1 MQRAPRRD
9 TKPELALRSAL
20 HRRGLRF
27 FVDRAPIPSSRRRAD
42 LLFPTQ
48 RVAVYVDG
56 CYWHG
61 CPVHG
66 TWPKANAEWW
76 REKIYGNRTRDRD
89 TDRMLHEAGWTSV
102 RIWEHE
108 AVDEAA
114 KRVLLALG
122 ASAPPAA
129 PGRSR
134 SERGLLTLPD
144 PA

>member
-1 MQRAPRRD
+1 
-9 TKPELALRSAL
+9 
-20 HRRGLRF
+20 LRF

-42 LLFPTQ
+42 LLFPRQ
-48 RVAVYVDG
+48 CVAVYVDG

-61 CPVHG
+61 CPLHG

-76 REKIYGNRTRDRD
+76 REKIDGNRARDRD

-108 AVDEAA
+108 TVDDAA
-114 KRVLLALG
+114 ERVVLALG
-122 ASAPPAA
+122 ASGATRCTR
-129 PGRSR
+129 RSR

>member
-20 HRRGLRF
+20 HQRGLRF

-42 LLFPTQ
+42 LLFPTK
-48 RVAVYVDG
+48 RVAIYVDG

-76 REKIYGNRTRDRD
+76 REKIDGNRARDRD

-114 KRVLLALG
+114 ERVLVALG
-122 ASAPPAA
+122 RAAPAPPAA
-129 PGRSR
+129 LHAR
-134 SERGLLTLPD
+134 D
-144 PA
+144 PSAA